1 MEFAKKAVPFNSV
14 TSKLSS
20 YATVASFRILV
31 PCFILDI
38 AFQLICWSFR
48 KPSKIWHRSCLEN
61 ECNLFQFSQEL
72 SDPLYMISVAT
83 PEFSIDSYWNWA
95 GFTYLLSQWREF
107 VHQGQC
113 APALQYDT
121 VSVTLN
127 PQTIATLF
135 CLFVC
140 VHIFL
145 ACYVFPPSPPQASK
159 RHTLIYL
166 SQAFFSLLVLN
177 FQRMWNHKYGATAWI
192 WTFCFL
198 FFFSPDLFFL
208 QSNNQWSV
216 PTELITP

>member
-38 AFQLICWSFR
+38 AFQLICRSFR
-48 KPSKIWHRSCLEN
+48 KPSKIWRRSCLEN

-145 ACYVFPPSPPQASK
+145 ACYVSPPPLLK
-159 RHTLIYL
+159 PLKGTHLFTFHKL
-166 SQAFFSLLVLN
+166 SSHCWFWTFRECEITHMVPPHGYELFVFFS
-177 FQRMWNHKYGATAWI
+177 
-192 WTFCFL
+192 
-198 FFFSPDLFFL
+198 FFPGLIFFA
-208 QSNNQWSV
+208 
-216 PTELITP
+216 I